1 MLNVTSGGAAAYSPG
16 LRLQALGSSLQ
27 APLGSRRPCARRRFY
42 GGSTPRRS
50 SISTMIQAAS
60 AFSGDDLQCLK
71 AERLRAEQAQA
82 AAGEDLQ
89 WATAAM
95 LTREEL
101 AEQLSA
107 LTAKASATPVT
118 ASIFYLD
125 VEPSELLGYRGAA
138 DPGGST

>member
-1 MLNVTSGGAAAYSPG
+1 
-16 LRLQALGSSLQ
+16 
-27 APLGSRRPCARRRFY
+27 
-42 GGSTPRRS
+42 
-50 SISTMIQAAS
+50 MIQAAS
-60 AFSGDDLQCLK
+60 AFSGDDLQRLK

-101 AEQLSA
+101 AEKLSA
-107 LTAKASATPVT
+107 ITAKASATPVT

-138 DPGGST
+138 EPGSSTCEPNPNATLIYRPNPSASPDPIAQALTL